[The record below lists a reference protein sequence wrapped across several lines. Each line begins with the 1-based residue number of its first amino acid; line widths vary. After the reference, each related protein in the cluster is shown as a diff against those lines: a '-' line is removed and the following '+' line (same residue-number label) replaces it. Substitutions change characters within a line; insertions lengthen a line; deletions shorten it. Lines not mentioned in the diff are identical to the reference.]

1 MSGIGEEKVR
11 DIVIEIKGKVLVVVV
26 VEVKEVLVV
35 MEVVVVVEVGAIGD
49 GVSVVSGGVEKVFA
63 VGV

>member
-1 MSGIGEEKVR
+1 M
-11 DIVIEIKGKVLVVVV
+11 LVVVV